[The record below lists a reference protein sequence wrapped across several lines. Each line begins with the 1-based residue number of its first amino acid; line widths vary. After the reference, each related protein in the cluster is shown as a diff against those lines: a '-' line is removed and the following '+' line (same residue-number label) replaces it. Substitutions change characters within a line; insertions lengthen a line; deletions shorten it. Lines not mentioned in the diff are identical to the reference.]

1 MKCNDLK
8 AMPSLFLILVAT
20 IGLGELSHAA
30 PSPSVPSV
38 MAPHHTVKGEVV
50 VIAGELQAV
59 KDGAD
64 TNEVLIMDELYVVQ
78 NGADE
83 GIFLLVDES
92 TKLNGTVQVGDEIE
106 AQVSADGHALSIQS
120 VQETQ

>member
-8 AMPSLFLILVAT
+8 VMPCLVLILFVT
-20 IGLGELSHAA
+20 IGPGELSHAV

-38 MAPHHTVKGEVV
+38 MAPHTVKGEVV

-64 TNEVLIMDELYVVQ
+64 TKEVLIMDELYVVK

-92 TKLNGTVQVGDEIE
+92 TKLNGTVQVGDKIE